1 MKIWLDDM
9 RPKPPEFD
17 VHCFTAHEAIALIKT
32 KLVSKISLDH
42 DLGNDLTC
50 GTGHDVAKYI
60 EMAAYHDEIPRLKW
74 FLHTA
79 NPVGRRNMKDCLE
92 AADIFWSQH
101 GK

>member
-9 RPKPPEFD
+9 RPKPAEYD
-17 VHCFTAHEAIALIKT
+17 VHCYTAKEAIALLKT
-32 KLVSKISLDH
+32 GLITHISLDH
-42 DLGNDLTC
+42 DLGCDTA

-60 EMAAYHDEIPRLKW
+60 EMAAYHNTLPRLSWK
-74 FLHTA
+74 LHTA
-79 NPVGRRNMKDCLE
+79 NPVGRENMRDCLE